1 MEECGRGAA
10 VEQLT
15 ARGMEYQSP
24 QWGAIG
30 HRKTG
35 CMGEKVS
42 IPAMG
47 GNSPYIRWRTVLPF
61 YQSPRWGAIDAIV
74 NFDEPIFVSIPAMGA
89 IGTPRSQYQTA
100 HVSIPAMGAIG
111 WYVSL
116 IGLYVI
122 SIPAMGAIDQD
133 YVGRFHYNRKR
144 QLCQARPHLTCTNR
158 TSLKERTCLI
168 PNSSFLILKGAPGER
183 AGEPPLPVGQEVY
196 KENPVGF
203 SALLMHRFILF

>member
-1 MEECGRGAA
+1 
-10 VEQLT
+10 
-15 ARGMEYQSP
+15 
-24 QWGAIG
+24 
-30 HRKTG
+30 
-35 CMGEKVS
+35 
-42 IPAMG
+42 
-47 GNSPYIRWRTVLPF
+47 
-61 YQSPRWGAIDAIV
+61 
-74 NFDEPIFVSIPAMGA
+74 MGA
-89 IGTPRSQYQTA
+89 IAKRLLVDSFGD
-100 HVSIPAMGAIG
+100 
-111 WYVSL
+111 
-116 IGLYVI
+116 I

-168 PNSSFLILKGAPGER
+168 PNFSFLILKGSPGER

>member
-1 MEECGRGAA
+1 
-10 VEQLT
+10 
-15 ARGMEYQSP
+15 
-24 QWGAIG
+24 
-30 HRKTG
+30 
-35 CMGEKVS
+35 MGEKVS

-74 NFDEPIFVSIPAMGA
+74 NFDEPIF
-89 IGTPRSQYQTA
+89 
-100 HVSIPAMGAIG
+100 VSIPAMGAIG